1 MRAWIVGGTMLAG
14 FLLGEV
20 LPARAQGQAGRQ
32 VAGQAAA
39 TRQAAPSAQPAPA
52 APSATS
58 APRQAPPPQAP
69 PPPSGPR
76 RDPFRAI
83 AVKGPAT
90 ILPPNCTQPGKR
102 SLLIGQLQLQGIARN
117 VEGQWIA
124 VVDNKT
130 KRAYFLREKD
140 ELCNGIVTR
149 ITEESLALEERSVDS
164 FGRTRAREI
173 ILQSPGP

>member
-1 MRAWIVGGTMLAG
+1 MRAWIVWGIILAG

-20 LPARAQGQAGRQ
+20 LPARAQAQAGRQ
-32 VAGQAAA
+32 VAGQAAGA
-39 TRQAAPSAQPAPA
+39 RQATAPAQPAPA

-58 APRQAPPPQAP
+58 APPQAP
-69 PPPSGPR
+69 PPPSSR

-83 AVKGPAT
+83 VIKRAE
-90 ILPPNCTQPGKR
+90 ILAPSCTQPGKR
-102 SLLIGQLQLQGIARN
+102 GLLIGQLQLQGIARN

-140 ELCNGIVTR
+140 ELCNGVVTR
-149 ITEESLALEERSVDS
+149 ITEESLVIEERSIDS
-164 FGRTRAREI
+164 FGRTRNREVV
-173 ILQSPGP
+173 LASPGP

>member
-1 MRAWIVGGTMLAG
+1 
-14 FLLGEV
+14 
-20 LPARAQGQAGRQ
+20 
-32 VAGQAAA
+32 
-39 TRQAAPSAQPAPA
+39 
-52 APSATS
+52 
-58 APRQAPPPQAP
+58 
-69 PPPSGPR
+69 
-76 RDPFRAI
+76 
-83 AVKGPAT
+83 VKGPAT

-140 ELCNGIVTR
+140 ELCNGVVTR

-173 ILQSPGP
+173 VLQSPGP

>member
-1 MRAWIVGGTMLAG
+1 MKAWIVWGTILAG

-20 LPARAQGQAGRQ
+20 LPAHAQAQAGRQ
-32 VAGQAAA
+32 AAGQAAGA
-39 TRQAAPSAQPAPA
+39 RQGAAPAQPAPA

-58 APRQAPPPQAP
+58 APPQPPPL
-69 PPPSGPR
+69 PSGPR

-83 AVKGPAT
+83 VIKRAE
-90 ILPPNCTQPGKR
+90 ILAPSCTQPGKK

-140 ELCNGIVTR
+140 ELCNGVVTR
-149 ITEESLALEERSVDS
+149 ITEESLVIEERSIDS
-164 FGRTRAREI
+164 FGRTRTREI
-173 ILQSPGP
+173 VLASPGP

>member
-1 MRAWIVGGTMLAG
+1 MKAWTVWGTIFAS
-14 FLLGEV
+14 FLLGGV
-20 LPARAQGQAGRQ
+20 LPARAQAQAGRQ
-32 VAGQAAA
+32 VAGQAAGA
-39 TRQAAPSAQPAPA
+39 RQATAPAQPAPA

-58 APRQAPPPQAP
+58 APPQAP
-69 PPPSGPR
+69 PLPSGTR

-83 AVKGPAT
+83 VIQTAKLV
-90 ILPPNCTQPGKR
+90 PPSCTQPGKKG
-102 SLLIGQLQLQGIARN
+102 LLIGQLQLQGIARN

-149 ITEESLALEERSVDS
+149 ITQESMVMEERSIDS
-164 FGRTRAREI
+164 FGRTRTREVV
-173 ILQSPGP
+173 LATPGP

>member
-1 MRAWIVGGTMLAG
+1 MKAWIVWGTMFAS

-20 LPARAQGQAGRQ
+20 LPARAQAQAGRQ
-32 VAGQAAA
+32 VASQAAGA
-39 TRQAAPSAQPAPA
+39 RQGAAPAQPAPA

-58 APRQAPPPQAP
+58 APPQAP
-69 PPPSGPR
+69 PLPSGPR

-83 AVKGPAT
+83 VIKRAE
-90 ILPPNCTQPGKR
+90 ILAPNCTQPGKK

-140 ELCNGIVTR
+140 ELCNGVVTR
-149 ITEESLALEERSVDS
+149 ITEESLVIEERSIDS
-164 FGRTRAREI
+164 FGRTRTREVV
-173 ILQSPGP
+173 LASPGP